1 MAGILPDRDLC
12 LDWGDLTMH
21 IHVFHMNPDIS
32 MSRRFCRLAVPL
44 TALLCACSSPET
56 AQNRRDTMTQRQ
68 KDSVLAQSQLP
79 GAEGVAK
86 ALRAAD
92 SAKAR
97 QARLDSASRP

>member
-1 MAGILPDRDLC
+1 MLMLAS
-12 LDWGDLTMH
+12 
-21 IHVFHMNPDIS
+21 HMNPDVS

-79 GAEGVAK
+79 GAEGVGK